1 MIKSGTY
8 KNKEKITGN
17 VDILVYQEVMF
28 NLSENDDTLNLK
40 GNWFIIDCTEEAY
53 YHFLVDNVG
62 QFYALKEKISNLNL
76 LIRVTKTSQ
85 HIQYIAWCLDKIGK
99 ENEPVFIDTKEMPNI
114 YIEKLYASSTRLIPM
129 FRLIDE
135 DVFDL
140 VVVDEY
146 QEMVIPA
153 LRKFFLRN
161 LPKYDKSE
169 KIYAIRRDK
178 SIELLARMEYLN
190 YLSENGVS
198 WTDGIIKDP
207 NKILENIPLKF
218 RRGWVSR
225 VLNHKPRLNMIE
237 MDTVTRYISSEDETM
252 LEQFLLNK
260 GYKLFS
266 HLSIPYETQMSM
278 IASCKSYAC
287 ITGASA
293 LNAIVCPEDA
303 SIFIIN
309 LDTNWPMP
317 NHEYAVELVNNNAH
331 TVFKIR
337 DFPNQRFTMNQV
349 IEKLEEL
356 M

>member
-8 KNKEKITGN
+8 KIKEKIKGN
-17 VDILVYQEVMF
+17 VDILMYQEVIF
-28 NLSENDDTLNLK
+28 GLSENNSTLNLQ
-40 GNWFIIDCTEEAY
+40 GNWFIIDCAEEAY

-62 QFYALKEKISNLNL
+62 QFYALKEKISDLNL
-76 LIRVTKTSQ
+76 LIRITNKSKN
-85 HIQYIAWCLDKIGK
+85 IEYISWCVDKLIK
-99 ENEPVFIDTKEMPNI
+99 ENKPVLVDIEKMPNI
-114 YIEKLYASSTRLIPM
+114 HIEKLYASSTRLIPM
-129 FRLIDE
+129 FHIIDK

-140 VVVDEY
+140 IVVDKY

-161 LPKYDKSE
+161 LPQYHEST
-169 KIYAIRRDK
+169 KIYAVRRDK
-178 SIELLARMEYLN
+178 SEELFARMEYLN
-190 YLSENGVS
+190 YLSDNGVS
-198 WTDGIIKDP
+198 WNDGLVKDP
-207 NKILENIPLKF
+207 NKILDNVPLKF
-218 RRGWVSR
+218 KLGLASR
-225 VLNHKPRLNMIE
+225 VVNHKPRLNMIE

-252 LEQFLLNK
+252 LEQFLLNQ
-260 GYKLFS
+260 GYNLFS
-266 HLSIPYETQMSM
+266 HLNIPYEIQMSM

-317 NHEYAVELVNNNAH
+317 NHEYAVELINKNAH

-349 IEKLEEL
+349 ISKLEEL